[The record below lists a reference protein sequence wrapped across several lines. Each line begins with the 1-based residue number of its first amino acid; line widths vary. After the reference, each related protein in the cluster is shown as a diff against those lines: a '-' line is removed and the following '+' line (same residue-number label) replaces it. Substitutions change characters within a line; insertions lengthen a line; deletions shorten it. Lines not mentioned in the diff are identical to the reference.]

1 MSRREGTTAA
11 RVLRVFGHRVDVED
25 DRLVTEEPLEIRIR
39 GMGRSPGR
47 TDRVAVTMRTP
58 GDDIELAVGFLFT
71 EGILGG
77 LEDLVSAGHAEA
89 RDPEA
94 CRNVVEVTLRSGAAL
109 DVARLRR
116 NFYMTSSCGVCG
128 KASLESIRVRGVP
141 SLAGRGSAIPKDVL
155 VVLPDRLRE
164 RQSLFAATGGLHAA
178 GLFDARGHL
187 LDVREDVGR
196 HNAVDKLVGR
206 QVLEGRTPLHDYG
219 LAVSGR
225 ASFEI
230 VQKAAVAGI
239 PTVVAVGAAS
249 SLAVELAEE
258 FGMSL
263 VGFLRGRSFTVYTG
277 VERIPDLLPAKAR
290 AVPASS
296 PR

>member
-1 MSRREGTTAA
+1 MNE
-11 RVLRVFGHRVDVED
+11 ED
-25 DRLVTEEPLEIRIR
+25 DKLATEEPLEIRIR
-39 GMGRSPGR
+39 GIGRSPR
-47 TDRVAVTMRTP
+47 RARRLVVTLRTP

-77 LEDLVSAGHAEA
+77 LEDLVSAMHVEA

-94 CRNVVEVTLRSGAAL
+94 CRNVVEVTLRSGAAFDL
-109 DVARLRR
+109 ARLRR

-128 KASLESIRVRGVP
+128 KASLEAIHVRGVP
-141 SLAGRGSAIPKDVL
+141 NLAGRGSAIPKGVL

-178 GLFDARGHL
+178 GLFDARGRL

-263 VGFLRGRSFTVYTG
+263 VGFLRGRSFNVYTG
-277 VERIPDLLPAKAR
+277 AERIPDLPPAEAR
-290 AVPASS
+290 ALQAPLA
-296 PR
+296 

>member
-1 MSRREGTTAA
+1 
-11 RVLRVFGHRVDVED
+11 
-25 DRLVTEEPLEIRIR
+25 
-39 GMGRSPGR
+39 
-47 TDRVAVTMRTP
+47 
-58 GDDIELAVGFLFT
+58 
-71 EGILGG
+71 
-77 LEDLVSAGHAEA
+77 
-89 RDPEA
+89 
-94 CRNVVEVTLRSGAAL
+94 
-109 DVARLRR
+109 
-116 NFYMTSSCGVCG
+116 
-128 KASLESIRVRGVP
+128 
-141 SLAGRGSAIPKDVL
+141 
-155 VVLPDRLRE
+155 LRE